1 MRRKN
6 LGNRIVKKAIT
17 WAMIVMMSFSGAMS
31 GFASMTVYAEGVE
44 AQVDVDENDGD
55 LQQSY
60 GTSAVTFDNKEN
72 TESQVSA
79 EKTAEITEVPDL
91 LPEGVAKNV
100 QSAEEA
106 SKAAQNAANAAAQ
119 AVKDLSGSDTTIT
132 DVNNQVTQAQNDV
145 KAAQDAVAQ
154 ESTDATTP
162 VE

>member
-31 GFASMTVYAEGVE
+31 GFASMTVYAEGIE

-72 TESQVSA
+72 TESQVSD
-79 EKTAEITEVPDL
+79 EKPAEITEVPDL

-119 AVKDLSGSDTTIT
+119 AVKDLSGSDTRTRGPCWT
-132 DVNNQVTQAQNDV
+132 DLWFASC
-145 KAAQDAVAQ
+145 AARCIAGYPSLDWISA
-154 ESTDATTP
+154 EGI
-162 VE
+162 